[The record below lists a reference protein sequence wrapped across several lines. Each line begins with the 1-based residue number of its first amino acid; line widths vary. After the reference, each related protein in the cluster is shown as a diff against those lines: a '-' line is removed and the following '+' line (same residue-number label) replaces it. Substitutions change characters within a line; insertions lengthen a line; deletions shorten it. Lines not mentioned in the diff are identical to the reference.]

1 MTDPKPEFVFTIP
14 PVACLFG
21 EAEHIQQLFP
31 PGWTGDSEV
40 WAKASLLVAADN
52 AARAIANMAVPTWQ
66 SLTCE
71 AGTPEHQR
79 ARAALHAFLM
89 SNSPEVITDS
99 LWRAAEDHQRTAF
112 NHHYRLPAKAEFQA
126 PTLIF
131 HLASEA
137 EFELIQR
144 RAPDAIAVEVVG
156 RQPTSEGTQAREGW
170 PVRCTRIG
178 ARPDSPAWVSADAH
192 EYFSAWAKLA
202 RQRVISLARA
212 ELAHVAF

>member
-31 PGWTGDSEV
+31 PGWLAEREGWVE
-40 WAKASLLVAADN
+40 ASLLVSADN
-52 AARAIANMAVPTWQ
+52 AARAIAGRDVRQ
-66 SLTCE
+66 SLICD
-71 AGTPEHQR
+71 AGTREHQE

-89 SNSPEVITDS
+89 STSPGVIEAA
-99 LWRAAEDHQRTAF
+99 LWKAVEHHQRQAF
-112 NHHYRLPAKAEFQA
+112 ASHWRQVGQIAPWETA

-137 EFELIQR
+137 EFELVQR
-144 RAPDAIAVEVVG
+144 RAPEAIAVEVVG

-212 ELAHVAF
+212 ELVHVAF